1 MSVEMNYGLLL
12 ELALIIL
19 IVFVGRLLLQV
30 AYRRLLS
37 AVQKDVAESSR
48 AARIKTLAV
57 VCRDILFA
65 LLIAAGAVAF
75 LSLLGINI
83 TGLVAVAGTLGLAL
97 SLGAQNYVKDI
108 IGGVVI
114 LVEDQFKIGD
124 VVTLQGISGT
134 VERMTLRATYLR
146 DVRGQLH
153 LIANGDVRTV
163 TNQTAVYSKALV
175 ELTLGFDADVAAA
188 VRVLEEAMRRLCR
201 DESMKATLVEEPEVA
216 GWAGLLDY
224 GVIVRLSAK
233 VAPGKQWEAMTRMRE
248 AGLRALKDEG
258 IELALPVQQNLA
270 RPE

>member
-83 TGLVAVAGTLGLAL
+83 TG
-97 SLGAQNYVKDI
+97 QNYVKDI